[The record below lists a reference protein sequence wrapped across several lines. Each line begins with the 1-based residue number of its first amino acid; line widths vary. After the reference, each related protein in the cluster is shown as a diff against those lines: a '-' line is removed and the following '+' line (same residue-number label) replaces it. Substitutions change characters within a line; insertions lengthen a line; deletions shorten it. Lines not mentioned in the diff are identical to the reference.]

1 MRRKSNAR
9 EATNVF
15 VVAAADIVRAGLA
28 ALVASDERFVVAGDA
43 AELAWLTQREA
54 EDIWPDILLVD
65 VGDADEPIA
74 ETLAVLATLADEQH
88 EGASAVVLLY
98 DDDEGTAAVARALRA
113 GVVRAVLPRAASS
126 QAITAAIAAAAA
138 GLIALPAQAVNSL
151 LSAASSLDEAAAPS
165 SEEATLAATNELDA
179 LTPREREVLNML
191 AEGLAN
197 KEIAGQLGISEH
209 TVKFHVASVFA
220 KLGAASRAE
229 AVTIGFRRGMIML

>member
-9 EATNVF
+9 EVTNVF

-28 ALVASDERFVVAGDA
+28 ALVASDEHFVVTGEA
-43 AELAWLTQREA
+43 AELAWLTRREA
-54 EDIWPDILLVD
+54 EDFWPDVLLID
-65 VGDADEPIA
+65 VGDTGETIA
-74 ETLAVLATLADEQH
+74 ELVAALTTLADEPH
-88 EGASAVVLLY
+88 EGAPAVVLLY
-98 DDDEGTAAVARALRA
+98 DEGTAPVERALRA
-113 GVVRAVLPRAASS
+113 GIVRAVLPRSASS
-126 QAITAAIAAAAA
+126 NAITAAMMAAAA

-151 LSAASSLDEAAAPS
+151 LPAVPLDDHAAPP
-165 SEEATLAATNELDA
+165 SEEATLAESNELDA
-179 LTPREREVLNML
+179 LTPREREILTML

-209 TVKFHVASVFA
+209 TVKFHVASIFA